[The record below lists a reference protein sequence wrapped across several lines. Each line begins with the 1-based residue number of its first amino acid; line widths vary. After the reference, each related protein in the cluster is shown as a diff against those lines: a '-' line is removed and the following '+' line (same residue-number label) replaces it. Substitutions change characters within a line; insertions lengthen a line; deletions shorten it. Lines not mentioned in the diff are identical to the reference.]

1 MKGLPRLDT
10 IVSGALALVI
20 ALSVFSLAW
29 STRDSWQLIIGTTLP
44 VVAALLQVV
53 WWTWPPLRLWFYRTI
68 YRFRGPQCEIK
79 VSGVIYAESR
89 DRKELLNHV
98 LKAVKTWSGNARE
111 TISIDNRSVIQA
123 GPLTLGITVFDDDL
137 DADADA
143 DADADGA
150 ISPLDL
156 QLHIEVTGYRGPL
169 TRMDSLLR
177 SEVQTLFDALERKFL
192 KLGRFSTFS
201 LKAYMSKS
209 NPFLVFYL
217 QDVPVADRNAFKLQV
232 RSEDHGNRFSVD
244 VTGTSID
251 VSAHTPSVLV
261 NQACRYLA
269 SPALTA

>member
-1 MKGLPRLDT
+1 MKGLPRLDV
-10 IVSGALALVI
+10 IVSGALASVI
-20 ALSVFSLAW
+20 ALGVFSLAW
-29 STRDSWQLIIGTTLP
+29 STRDSWHTIIGTTLP
-44 VVAALLQVV
+44 VVAALVQVV
-53 WWTWPPLRLWFYRTI
+53 WWTWPPLRLWFYRAI

-98 LKAVKTWSGNARE
+98 LKAVKIWSDNARE

-143 DADADGA
+143 DGA

-156 QLHIEVTGYRGPL
+156 QLRIELTGYRGPL

-177 SEVQTLFDALERKFL
+177 SEVQTLFDALETKFL
-192 KLGRFSTFS
+192 KLGRSSTFS
-201 LKAYMSKS
+201 LQAYMSKS

-217 QDVPVADRNAFKLQV
+217 QNVPLADRNAFKLQV

-269 SPALTA
+269 SPALAA